1 MKPGMIY
8 ELILNTTTDA
18 DVITLTNPHERRIK
32 RFPNNMDV
40 IKRAFASLSTD
51 VSMNTSVFDVTSISF
66 SMRVRAYDMAQS
78 FANTTRKA

>member
-18 DVITLTNPHERRIK
+18 DVNTLTNPHERRIK

-66 SMRVRAYDMAQS
+66 SMRVRACDMA
-78 FANTTRKA
+78 